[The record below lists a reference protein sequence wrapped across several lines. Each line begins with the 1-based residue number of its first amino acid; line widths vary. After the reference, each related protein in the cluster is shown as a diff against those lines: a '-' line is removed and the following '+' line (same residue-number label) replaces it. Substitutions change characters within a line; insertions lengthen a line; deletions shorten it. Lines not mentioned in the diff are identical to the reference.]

1 VTKTHPPAE
10 RAPAQPV
17 EIDRIEIYVRF
28 LDPRSGRAGV
38 FETPC
43 DSVAEAAGQFAQDPD
58 CVSAMKVGIS
68 AKGRPVAMSDATD
81 QVKAALIEMV
91 REGRFEACP
100 HPIVEDVFDDLMEEA
115 RQAAEE
121 DAEHER
127 IESAMLH
134 I

>member
-1 VTKTHPPAE
+1 MKTPP
-10 RAPAQPV
+10 PV
-17 EIDRIEIYVRF
+17 DRIEIYVRF
-28 LDPRSGRAGV
+28 LDPRSGNAGV
-38 FETPC
+38 FESPF
-43 DSVAEAAGQFAQDPD
+43 DSVAEAAEQFAEDPD
-58 CVSAMKVGIS
+58 CVSAMRVAIS
-68 AKGRPVAMSDATD
+68 PKGRPVAMSDATD
-81 QVKAALIEMV
+81 LVREALIEMI
-91 REGRFEACP
+91 REERFETCP

>member
-1 VTKTHPPAE
+1 MKTPP
-10 RAPAQPV
+10 PV
-17 EIDRIEIYVRF
+17 DRIEIYVRF
-28 LDPRSGRAGV
+28 LDPRSGNAGV
-38 FETPC
+38 FESPF
-43 DSVAEAAGQFAQDPD
+43 DSVAEAAGQFAEDPD
-58 CVSAMKVGIS
+58 CVSAMRVAIS
-68 AKGRPVAMSDATD
+68 PDGRPVAMSDATD
-81 QVKAALIEMV
+81 LVREALIEMI
-91 REGRFEACP
+91 REERFETCP

>member
-1 VTKTHPPAE
+1 M
-10 RAPAQPV
+10 
-17 EIDRIEIYVRF
+17 RF
-28 LDPRSGRAGV
+28 
-38 FETPC
+38 
-43 DSVAEAAGQFAQDPD
+43 
-58 CVSAMKVGIS
+58 K
-68 AKGRPVAMSDATD
+68 
-81 QVKAALIEMV
+81 
-91 REGRFEACP
+91 ACP

>member
-1 VTKTHPPAE
+1 MMKTPP
-10 RAPAQPV
+10 PV
-17 EIDRIEIYVRF
+17 DRIEIYVRF
-28 LDPRSGRAGV
+28 LDPRSGNAGV
-38 FETPC
+38 FESPF
-43 DSVAEAAGQFAQDPD
+43 DSVAEAAGQFAEDPD
-58 CVSAMKVGIS
+58 CVSAMRVAIS
-68 AKGRPVAMSDATD
+68 PDGRPVAMSDATD
-81 QVKAALIEMV
+81 LVREALIEMI
-91 REGRFEACP
+91 REERFETCP